1 MTIYVL
7 EKSAMGGSRRLLAV
21 DVFMY
26 LQNNTNWKPVRDDVV
41 NMYPLTGMNDE
52 SLKLYLQSP
61 PAGINPRL
69 WDQGKL
75 DNPDPQKYIPVVVTG
90 FPSLLRRVKQQEQE
104 AKQHQ
109 RRLEA
114 SHLCTLTT
122 CIHAMSLR
130 ISQNKLTKCLL
141 MLPNN
146 ECFQIMNSF
155 WSVFCNNFSQAWCCT
170 LASLNNSSRPVNMM
184 IDGDLQDLQRSH
196 AITVAAVTECKTKLL
211 DLGHRVLRV
220 MVMQEI
226 LRRSG
231 YSIQPD
237 EEQLRV
243 RLENIQGELDAP
255 LKFKGRL
262 NELMSVLR
270 MQLLVPGARAE
281 GKYAIDPLVFEDIK
295 QHLQQ
300 QQGALAQLVKVI
312 KEDTEDLNCV
322 EEGFHQTQ

>member
-1 MTIYVL
+1 MLGSEMTIYVL

-109 RRLEA
+109 RRLE
-114 SHLCTLTT
+114 
-122 CIHAMSLR
+122 
-130 ISQNKLTKCLL
+130 
-141 MLPNN
+141 
-146 ECFQIMNSF
+146 
-155 WSVFCNNFSQAWCCT
+155 
-170 LASLNNSSRPVNMM
+170 M